1 MPAKL
6 TKRFCESQ
14 RPTEKP
20 YEARDAEQKGL
31 LLRVEPSGTKTF
43 WLSYTLKGKKNRFKL
58 GTYPN
63 VSAEGA
69 RAIAK
74 ATSGDIARGIDPAAR
89 KKADRA
95 QADKDRLATLKTFLA
110 DRYEP
115 YALGSMKTGAQQLV
129 RIRSDFADRL
139 DKPMT
144 TLTTFWAEGLRR
156 QWKKD
161 GKSAK
166 TINRDFQ
173 RIEAVLARAVQWKI
187 MDTHPLAD
195 FKPLKTDQGGRVRYL
210 TAVEEAGLR
219 AELIAREDRMR
230 AERIR
235 MNTWLIER
243 HRAPL
248 PDRVGDHLDHLRPL
262 VLLALNT
269 GMRRGELFSLRWE
282 NVRLGEKWLTVIAAT
297 SKSGQTRRIPLNAE
311 ALAVLTAWRE
321 RQTETTGLVFPGVE
335 GERLNN
341 INKSWNGVVKKA
353 GLDNFKFHD
362 LRHSF
367 ASRLVQSAVDL
378 NTVRELLGHKDI
390 QTTQIYA
397 HLDPDNLAKAV
408 AKVARS

>member
-6 TKRFCESQ
+6 TKRFCDSL
-14 RPTEKP
+14 RPRERA
-20 YEARDAEQKGL
+20 YDARDTALKGL

-43 WLSYTLKGKKNRFKL
+43 WLSYTLAGRKNRFKL
-58 GTYPN
+58 GGYPN
-63 VSAEGA
+63 LSAEGA
-69 RAIAK
+69 RAVAK
-74 ATSGDIARGIDPAAR
+74 ATTGDIARGVDPAAR
-89 KKADRA
+89 KKAERA
-95 QADKDRLATLKTFLA
+95 QADRDRLATLKTFLD

-115 YALGSMKTGAQQLV
+115 YALGSMKSGAQQLV

-161 GKSAK
+161 GKAAK

-187 MDTHPLAD
+187 LDTHPLAD

-210 TAVEEAGLR
+210 TAAEEAELR
-219 AELIAREDRMR
+219 KALVAREARMR

-235 MNTWLIER
+235 MNTWRIER
-243 HRAPL
+243 HMDTL
-248 PDRVGDHLDHLRPL
+248 PDRDGDHLDHLRPL

-269 GMRRGELFSLRWE
+269 GMRRGELFSLKWE

-311 ALAVLTAWRE
+311 ALTVLTAWRE
-321 RQTETTGLVFPGVE
+321 RQEDTDGLVFPGVD
-335 GERLNN
+335 GERFNN
-341 INKSWNGVVKKA
+341 INKSWNGVVKNA
-353 GLDNFKFHD
+353 GLENFKFHD

-367 ASRLVQSAVDL
+367 ASRLVQSGVDL

-397 HLDPDNLAKAV
+397 HLDPENLVTAV
-408 AKVARS
+408 EKVARS